1 MINWPSKTYWKANHR
16 IFSERDTFDVRCL
29 SSIQNPCSNSLLFMK
44 EVTSDTIDKLSS
56 IHGSII
62 IATPVYRTAISQLQE
77 TNGFIFD
84 EDPRYQFAAI
94 LEPLWNTPSLR
105 GLFAWDE
112 KYKAYFGKDVII
124 SPDVYMEPNVTI
136 GENSVIGEHVSIL
149 TGARIGPNVIIGS
162 NSIIRENAVI
172 GGWGFG
178 IAQKKGCRSIRIP
191 HIGGVSIGA
200 NVEIGALTTIC
211 SGTID
216 PTVIGD
222 CVKIDDH
229 VHIAHNCVVGEKT
242 IVTACA
248 EISGSVKIGRNCWIA
263 PNVSIINGIS
273 IGNDATVGI
282 GAVILKPVEDNAV
295 LVGNPGKVIRIN
307 VAENA

>member
-1 MINWPSKTYWKANHR
+1 MINWPLGTYWGEKYP
-16 IFSERDTFDVRCL
+16 IFSEQDNFAINCL
-29 SSIQNPCSNSLLFMK
+29 SSIFNPSSNSLLFIK
-44 EVTSDTIDKLSS
+44 EVTGQLIEELTS

-62 IATPVYRTAISQLQE
+62 ITKPEYRSVVKHLSAS
-77 TNGFIFD
+77 NGFVFD
-84 EDPRYQFAAI
+84 DDPRYKFAEI
-94 LEPLWNTPSLR
+94 LEPLCNTVSLR
-105 GLFAWDE
+105 GTFTWNE
-112 KYKAYFGKDVII
+112 KYQAYLGKDVSI
-124 SPDVYMEPNVTI
+124 STDVYIEPNVTI
-136 GENSVIGEHVSIL
+136 GDNAVIGEHVRIFS
-149 TGARIGPNVIIGS
+149 GARIGPNVKIGA
-162 NSIIRENAVI
+162 NSVIRENAVI

-191 HIGGVSIGA
+191 HIGGVSVGA
-200 NVEIGALTTIC
+200 HVEIGALTTIC

-229 VHIAHNCVVGEKT
+229 VHIAHNCVIGENT

-248 EISGSVKIGRNCWIA
+248 EISGSVKIGRDCWIA

-273 IGNDATVGI
+273 IGNNATVGI

-295 LVGNPGKVIRIN
+295 VVGNPGKVIRMN
-307 VAENA
+307 SAENA